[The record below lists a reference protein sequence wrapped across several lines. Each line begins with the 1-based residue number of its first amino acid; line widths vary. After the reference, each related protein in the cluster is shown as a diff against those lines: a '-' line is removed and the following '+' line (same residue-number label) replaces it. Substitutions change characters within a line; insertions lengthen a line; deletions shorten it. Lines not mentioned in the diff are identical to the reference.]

1 MTKLYVAEFEAGTIG
16 SDGAPK
22 QPALTDYVVDYTAGH
37 AESAA
42 FNGATGMIE
51 IHTDAVCSILIG
63 KAPTATTS
71 HMRMASGETRRYSVQ
86 PGDKISAVTNS

>member
-1 MTKLYVAEFEAGTIG
+1 MSKLYVAEFPPVV
-16 SDGAPK
+16 SGALPQ
-22 QPALTDYVVDYTAGH
+22 QPALTDYVVDYSGGH

-51 IHTDAVCSILIG
+51 VHTDAVCSILIG

-71 HMRMASGETRRYSVQ
+71 HMRMASGETRRYAVE
-86 PGDKISAVTNS
+86 PGDKISAVSNS